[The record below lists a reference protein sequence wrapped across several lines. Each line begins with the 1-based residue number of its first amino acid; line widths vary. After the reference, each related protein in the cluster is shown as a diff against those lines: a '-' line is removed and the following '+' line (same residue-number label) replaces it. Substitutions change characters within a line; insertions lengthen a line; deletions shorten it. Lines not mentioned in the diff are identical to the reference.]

1 MQYRAPQALG
11 TLLILARSEWQR
23 RDFMAAEQENSEQ
36 ASTLL
41 GKHKRQVLAGAAV
54 VLVSLGALW
63 AYLMWGAVKPETVV
77 AEPVIGVLD
86 MQQLIKAHPD
96 YGRLQEIQQDIDHLE
111 NDLALEDIKLPQTA
125 APTPDKE
132 LFQEAAGQ
140 KSRLDSLA
148 RHDQL
153 VHQLNALAE
162 EKRQELRPKFE
173 AERQEAEQKYLNEML
188 NLRIKID
195 SADVLGLTPEQIQE
209 MQVRIESLQQQ
220 RGQVIAQLAQ
230 GQEERF
236 RQLMAQEAAGP
247 MAELQQLE
255 AQTKQELQQAELDK
269 ALEVQNRNAQAMEQ
283 AVAPVESK
291 INTARKRALLEG
303 RKIQLRQIQDK
314 IRNDIAGRAAKL
326 AIMHKLTLILAS
338 PADNLRGIDYE
349 NLGAGKWEPTLSPV
363 IGINTLD
370 LTEEML
376 QEMKQQPFQPI
387 GADK

>member
-96 YGRLQEIQQDIDHLE
+96 YGRLQEIQRDIDHLE
-111 NDLALEDIKLPQTA
+111 NALALEDIKLPQTT
-125 APTPDKE
+125 PTPEKE

-195 SADVLGLTPEQIQE
+195 SADVLGLTPEQVQE

-220 RGQVIAQLAQ
+220 RGQAVAQLSQ
-230 GQEERF
+230 EQEERF

-247 MAELQQLE
+247 MAELQRLE

-269 ALEVQNRNAQAMEQ
+269 ELEVQNRNAQAMEQ
-283 AVAPVESK
+283 AVSPVESK
-291 INTARKRALLEG
+291 INTAKKRALLEG

-363 IGINTLD
+363 IGIDTLD

>member
-63 AYLMWGAVKPETVV
+63 AYLMWGAVKLETVV

-96 YGRLQEIQQDIDHLE
+96 YGRLQEIQRDIDHLE
-111 NDLALEDIKLPQTA
+111 NALALEDIKLPQTA
-125 APTPDKE
+125 PTPEKE

-153 VHQLNALAE
+153 VHQLNAMAE
-162 EKRQELRPKFE
+162 KKRQELRPKFE
-173 AERQEAEQKYLNEML
+173 AEHQEAEQKYLNEML

-195 SADVLGLTPEQIQE
+195 SADVLGLTPEQVQE

-220 RGQVIAQLAQ
+220 RGQVVAQLTKE
-230 GQEERF
+230 QEERF

-247 MAELQQLE
+247 MAELQRLE

-269 ALEVQNRNAQAMEQ
+269 ELEVQNRNAQAMEQ
-283 AVAPVESK
+283 AVSPVESK
-291 INTARKRALLEG
+291 INTAKKRALLEG

>member
-1 MQYRAPQALG
+1 MQYRAPQVLG

-96 YGRLQEIQQDIDHLE
+96 YGRLQEIQRGIDHLE
-111 NDLALEDIKLPQTA
+111 NALALEDITLPQTA
-125 APTPDKE
+125 PTPEKE

-173 AERQEAEQKYLNEML
+173 AERQGAEQKYLNEML

-195 SADVLGLTPEQIQE
+195 SADVLGLTPEQVQE

-220 RGQVIAQLAQ
+220 RGQVVAQLSQ
-230 GQEERF
+230 EQEERF

-247 MAELQQLE
+247 MAELQRLE

-269 ALEVQNRNAQAMEQ
+269 ELEVQNRNAQAMEQ
-283 AVAPVESK
+283 AVSPVESK
-291 INTARKRALLEG
+291 INTAKKRALLEG

>member
-96 YGRLQEIQQDIDHLE
+96 YGRLQDIQRDIDHLE
-111 NDLALEDIKLPQTA
+111 NALALEDIKLPQTA
-125 APTPDKE
+125 PTPEKE

-153 VHQLNALAE
+153 VHQLNAMAE
-162 EKRQELRPKFE
+162 KKRQELRPKFE
-173 AERQEAEQKYLNEML
+173 AEHQEAEQKYLNEML

-195 SADVLGLTPEQIQE
+195 SADVLGLTPEQVQE
-209 MQVRIESLQQQ
+209 MQVRIDSLQQQ
-220 RGQVIAQLAQ
+220 RGQVVAQLTKE
-230 GQEERF
+230 QEEHF

-247 MAELQQLE
+247 MAELQRLE

-269 ALEVQNRNAQAMEQ
+269 ELEVQNRNAQAMEQ
-283 AVAPVESK
+283 AVSPVESK
-291 INTARKRALLEG
+291 INTAKKRALLEG

>member
-96 YGRLQEIQQDIDHLE
+96 YGRLQDIQRDIDHLE
-111 NDLALEDIKLPQTA
+111 NALALEDIKLPQTA
-125 APTPDKE
+125 PTPEKE

-153 VHQLNALAE
+153 VHQLNAMAE
-162 EKRQELRPKFE
+162 KKRQELRPKFE
-173 AERQEAEQKYLNEML
+173 AEHQEAEQKYLNEML

-195 SADVLGLTPEQIQE
+195 SADVLGLTPEQVQE
-209 MQVRIESLQQQ
+209 MQVRIDSLQQQ
-220 RGQVIAQLAQ
+220 RGQVVAQLTKE
-230 GQEERF
+230 QEEYF

-247 MAELQQLE
+247 MAELQRLE

-269 ALEVQNRNAQAMEQ
+269 ELEVQNRNAQAMEQ
-283 AVAPVESK
+283 AVSPVESK
-291 INTARKRALLEG
+291 INTAKKRALLEG

>member
-23 RDFMAAEQENSEQ
+23 RDFVAAEQENSEQ

-96 YGRLQEIQQDIDHLE
+96 YGRLQEIQRDIDHLE
-111 NDLALEDIKLPQTA
+111 NALALEDIKLPQTA
-125 APTPDKE
+125 PTPEKE

-153 VHQLNALAE
+153 VHQLNAMAE
-162 EKRQELRPKFE
+162 KKRQELRPKFE
-173 AERQEAEQKYLNEML
+173 AEHQEAEQKYLNEML

-195 SADVLGLTPEQIQE
+195 SADVLGLTPEQVQE

-220 RGQVIAQLAQ
+220 RGQVVAQLTKE
-230 GQEERF
+230 QEERF

-247 MAELQQLE
+247 MAELQRLE

-269 ALEVQNRNAQAMEQ
+269 ELEVQNRNAQAMEQ
-283 AVAPVESK
+283 AVSPVESK
-291 INTARKRALLEG
+291 INTAKKRALLEG

-326 AIMHKLTLILAS
+326 AIMHKLTLILAN

>member
-23 RDFMAAEQENSEQ
+23 RDFVAAEQENSEQ

-96 YGRLQEIQQDIDHLE
+96 YGRLQEIQRDIDHLE
-111 NDLALEDIKLPQTA
+111 NALALEDIKLPQTA
-125 APTPDKE
+125 PTPEKE

-153 VHQLNALAE
+153 VHQLNAMAE
-162 EKRQELRPKFE
+162 KKRQELRPKFE
-173 AERQEAEQKYLNEML
+173 AEHQEAEQKYLNEML

-195 SADVLGLTPEQIQE
+195 SADVLGLTPEQVQE

-220 RGQVIAQLAQ
+220 RGQVVAQLTKE
-230 GQEERF
+230 QEERF

-247 MAELQQLE
+247 MAELQRLE

-269 ALEVQNRNAQAMEQ
+269 ELEVQNRNAQAMEQ
-283 AVAPVESK
+283 AVSPVESK
-291 INTARKRALLEG
+291 INTAKKRALLEG

-387 GADK
+387 GANK

>member
-23 RDFMAAEQENSEQ
+23 RDFVAAEQENSEQ

-96 YGRLQEIQQDIDHLE
+96 YGRLQEIQRDIDHLE
-111 NDLALEDIKLPQTA
+111 NALALEDIKLPQTA
-125 APTPDKE
+125 PTPEKE

-153 VHQLNALAE
+153 VHQLNAMAE
-162 EKRQELRPKFE
+162 KKRQELRPKFE
-173 AERQEAEQKYLNEML
+173 AEHQEAEQKYLNEML

-195 SADVLGLTPEQIQE
+195 SADVLGLTPEQVQE
-209 MQVRIESLQQQ
+209 MQVRIDSLQQQ
-220 RGQVIAQLAQ
+220 RGQVVAQLTKE
-230 GQEERF
+230 QEEHF

-247 MAELQQLE
+247 MAELQRLE

-269 ALEVQNRNAQAMEQ
+269 ELEVQNRNAQAMEQ
-283 AVAPVESK
+283 AVSPVESK
-291 INTARKRALLEG
+291 INTAKKRALLEG

>member
-63 AYLMWGAVKPETVV
+63 AYLMWGVVKPETVV

-96 YGRLQEIQQDIDHLE
+96 YGRLQELQRDIDHLE
-111 NDLALEDIKLPQTA
+111 NALALEDIKLPQTA
-125 APTPDKE
+125 PTPDKA

-140 KSRLDSLA
+140 KARLDSLA

-153 VHQLNALAE
+153 IHQLNALAE

-195 SADVLGLTPEQIQE
+195 SADVLGLTPEQVQE

-220 RGQVIAQLAQ
+220 RGQVVAQLSQ
-230 GQEERF
+230 EQEERF

-247 MAELQQLE
+247 MAELQRLE

-269 ALEVQNRNAQAMEQ
+269 ELEVQNRNAQAMEQ
-283 AVAPVESK
+283 AVSPVESK
-291 INTARKRALLEG
+291 INTAKKRALLEG

-349 NLGAGKWEPTLSPV
+349 NLGAGKWEPALSPV

>member
-77 AEPVIGVLD
+77 AEPGIGVLD

-96 YGRLQEIQQDIDHLE
+96 YGRLQEIQRDIDHLE
-111 NDLALEDIKLPQTA
+111 NALALEDIKLPQTA
-125 APTPDKE
+125 PTPEKE

-153 VHQLNALAE
+153 VHQLNAMAE
-162 EKRQELRPKFE
+162 KKRQELRPKFE
-173 AERQEAEQKYLNEML
+173 AEHQEAEQKYLNEML

-195 SADVLGLTPEQIQE
+195 SADVLGLTPEQVQE

-220 RGQVIAQLAQ
+220 RGQVVAQLTKE
-230 GQEERF
+230 QEERF

-247 MAELQQLE
+247 MAELQRLE

-269 ALEVQNRNAQAMEQ
+269 ELEVQNRNAQAMEQ
-283 AVAPVESK
+283 AVSPVESK
-291 INTARKRALLEG
+291 INTAKKRALLEG

>member
-23 RDFMAAEQENSEQ
+23 RDFVAAEQENSEQ

-96 YGRLQEIQQDIDHLE
+96 YGRLQEIQRDIDHLE
-111 NDLALEDIKLPQTA
+111 NALALEDIKLPQTA
-125 APTPDKE
+125 PTPEKE

-153 VHQLNALAE
+153 VHQLNAMAE
-162 EKRQELRPKFE
+162 KKRQELRPKFE
-173 AERQEAEQKYLNEML
+173 AEHQEAEQKYLNEML

-195 SADVLGLTPEQIQE
+195 SADVLGLTPEQVQE

-220 RGQVIAQLAQ
+220 RGQVVAQLTKE
-230 GQEERF
+230 QEERF

-247 MAELQQLE
+247 MAELQRLE

-269 ALEVQNRNAQAMEQ
+269 EMEVQNRNAQAMEQ
-283 AVAPVESK
+283 SVSPVESK
-291 INTARKRALLEG
+291 INTAKKRALLEG

>member
-11 TLLILARSEWQR
+11 TLLILARSEWQG

-63 AYLMWGAVKPETVV
+63 AYLMWGAVKPEAVV

-96 YGRLQEIQQDIDHLE
+96 YGRLQEIQRDIDHLE
-111 NDLALEDIKLPQTA
+111 NTLALEDIKLPQTA
-125 APTPDKE
+125 PTPEKE
-132 LFQEAAGQ
+132 LFQEAADQ

-195 SADVLGLTPEQIQE
+195 SADVLGLTPEQVQE

-220 RGQVIAQLAQ
+220 RGQVVAKLSQE
-230 GQEERF
+230 QEERF

-247 MAELQQLE
+247 MAELQRLE

-269 ALEVQNRNAQAMEQ
+269 ELEVQNRNAQAMDQ
-283 AVAPVESK
+283 AVSPVESK
-291 INTARKRALLEG
+291 INTAKKRALLEG

>member
-1 MQYRAPQALG
+1 MQYRAPQVLG

-77 AEPVIGVLD
+77 AEPVVGVLD
-86 MQQLIKAHPD
+86 IQQLIKAHPD
-96 YGRLQEIQQDIDHLE
+96 YGRLQEIQRDIDHLE
-111 NDLALEDIKLPQTA
+111 NALALEDIKLPQTT
-125 APTPDKE
+125 PTPEKE

-153 VHQLNALAE
+153 IHQLNALAE

-195 SADVLGLTPEQIQE
+195 SADVLGLTPEQVQE

-220 RGQVIAQLAQ
+220 RGQVVAQLSQ
-230 GQEERF
+230 EQEERF

-247 MAELQQLE
+247 MAELQRLE

-269 ALEVQNRNAQAMEQ
+269 ELEVQNRNAKAMEQ
-283 AVAPVESK
+283 AVSPVESK
-291 INTARKRALLEG
+291 INTAKKRALLEG

>member
-41 GKHKRQVLAGAAV
+41 GKHKRQMLAGAAV

-63 AYLMWGAVKPETVV
+63 AYLMWGAVKPEAVV

-96 YGRLQEIQQDIDHLE
+96 YDRLQEVQQEIDHLE
-111 NDLALEDIKLPQTA
+111 NVLAVEDVKLPRTP
-125 APTPDKE
+125 PTPEKE
-132 LFQEAAGQ
+132 LFQEAASQ

-153 VHQLNALAE
+153 MKQLNALAE
-162 EKRQELRPKFE
+162 EKRQELRPQFE

-195 SADVLGLTPEQIQE
+195 SADVLGLTSEQVQK

-220 RGQVIAQLAQ
+220 RGQVVAQLSQ
-230 GQEERF
+230 EQEERF

-247 MAELQQLE
+247 MAELQRLE

-269 ALEVQNRNAQAMEQ
+269 ELEVQNRNAQAMEQ
-283 AVAPVESK
+283 AVSPVESK
-291 INTARKRALLEG
+291 INTAKKRALLEG

-363 IGINTLD
+363 IGIDTLD

>member
-11 TLLILARSEWQR
+11 TLLILARSAWQR
-23 RDFMAAEQENSEQ
+23 RDFVAAEQENSEQ

-96 YGRLQEIQQDIDHLE
+96 YGRLQEIQRDIGHLE
-111 NDLALEDIKLPQTA
+111 NALALEDIKLPQTA
-125 APTPDKE
+125 PTPEKE

-153 VHQLNALAE
+153 VHQLNAMAE
-162 EKRQELRPKFE
+162 KKRQELRPKFE
-173 AERQEAEQKYLNEML
+173 AEHQEAEQKYLNEML

-195 SADVLGLTPEQIQE
+195 SADVLGLTPEQVQE

-220 RGQVIAQLAQ
+220 RGQVVAQLTKE
-230 GQEERF
+230 QEERF

-247 MAELQQLE
+247 MAELQRLE

-269 ALEVQNRNAQAMEQ
+269 ELEVQNRNAQAMEQ
-283 AVAPVESK
+283 AVSPVESK
-291 INTARKRALLEG
+291 INTAKKRALLEG

>member
-63 AYLMWGAVKPETVV
+63 AYLMWGVVKPETVV

-96 YGRLQEIQQDIDHLE
+96 YGRLQELQRDIDHLE
-111 NDLALEDIKLPQTA
+111 NALALEDIKLPQTA
-125 APTPDKE
+125 PTPDKV

-140 KSRLDSLA
+140 KARLDSLA

-153 VHQLNALAE
+153 IRQLNALAE

-173 AERQEAEQKYLNEML
+173 AQRQEAEQKYLNEML

-195 SADVLGLTPEQIQE
+195 SADVLGLTPEQVQE
-209 MQVRIESLQQQ
+209 MQVRIETLQQQ
-220 RGQVIAQLAQ
+220 RGQVVAQLSQ
-230 GQEERF
+230 EQEERF

-247 MAELQQLE
+247 MAELQRLE
-255 AQTKQELQQAELDK
+255 AQNKQELQQAELDK
-269 ALEVQNRNAQAMEQ
+269 ELEVQNRNAQAMEQ
-283 AVAPVESK
+283 AVSPVESK
-291 INTARKRALLEG
+291 INTAKKQALLEG

-338 PADNLRGIDYE
+338 PADNLRGIVYE
-349 NLGAGKWEPTLSPV
+349 NLGAGKWEPKLSPV
-363 IGINTLD
+363 IGIDTLD

>member
-11 TLLILARSEWQR
+11 T
-23 RDFMAAEQENSEQ
+23 FMAAEQENSEQ

-63 AYLMWGAVKPETVV
+63 AYLMWGAVKPETLV

-96 YGRLQEIQQDIDHLE
+96 YGRLQEIQRDIDHLE
-111 NDLALEDIKLPQTA
+111 NALALEDIKLPQTA
-125 APTPDKE
+125 PTPEKE

-153 VHQLNALAE
+153 VHQLNAMAE
-162 EKRQELRPKFE
+162 KKRQELRPKFE
-173 AERQEAEQKYLNEML
+173 AEHQEAEQKYLNEML

-195 SADVLGLTPEQIQE
+195 SADVLGLTPEQVQE

-220 RGQVIAQLAQ
+220 RGQVVAQLTKE
-230 GQEERF
+230 QEERF

-247 MAELQQLE
+247 MAELQRLE

-269 ALEVQNRNAQAMEQ
+269 ELEVQNRNAQAMEQ
-283 AVAPVESK
+283 AVSPVESK
-291 INTARKRALLEG
+291 INTAKKRALLEG

>member
-96 YGRLQEIQQDIDHLE
+96 YGRLQEIQRDIDHLE
-111 NDLALEDIKLPQTA
+111 NALALEDITLPQIT
-125 APTPDKE
+125 PTPEKE
-132 LFQEAAGQ
+132 LFQEAADQ

-162 EKRQELRPKFE
+162 KKRQELRPKFE

-195 SADVLGLTPEQIQE
+195 SADVLGLTQEQVQE

-220 RGQVIAQLAQ
+220 RGQVVAQLSQ
-230 GQEERF
+230 EQEERF

-247 MAELQQLE
+247 MAELQRLE

-269 ALEVQNRNAQAMEQ
+269 ELEVQNRNAQAMEQ
-283 AVAPVESK
+283 AVSPVESK
-291 INTARKRALLEG
+291 INTAKKRALLEG

-349 NLGAGKWEPTLSPV
+349 NLGAGKWEPALSPV

>member
-96 YGRLQEIQQDIDHLE
+96 YGRLQEIQRDIDHLE
-111 NDLALEDIKLPQTA
+111 NALALEDIKLPQTA
-125 APTPDKE
+125 PTPEKE

-153 VHQLNALAE
+153 VHQLNAMAE
-162 EKRQELRPKFE
+162 KKRQELRPKFE
-173 AERQEAEQKYLNEML
+173 AEHQEAEQKYLNEML

-195 SADVLGLTPEQIQE
+195 SADVLGLTPEQVQE

-220 RGQVIAQLAQ
+220 RGQVVAQLIKE
-230 GQEERF
+230 QEERF

-247 MAELQQLE
+247 MAELQRLE

-269 ALEVQNRNAQAMEQ
+269 ELEVQNRNAQAMEQ
-283 AVAPVESK
+283 AVSPVESK
-291 INTARKRALLEG
+291 INTAKKRALLEG

>member
-1 MQYRAPQALG
+1 
-11 TLLILARSEWQR
+11 
-23 RDFMAAEQENSEQ
+23 MAAEQENSEQ

-96 YGRLQEIQQDIDHLE
+96 YGRLQEIQRDIDHLE
-111 NDLALEDIKLPQTA
+111 NALALEDIKLPQTT
-125 APTPDKE
+125 PTPEKE

-153 VHQLNALAE
+153 IHQLNALAE

-195 SADVLGLTPEQIQE
+195 SADVLGLTPEQVQE

-220 RGQVIAQLAQ
+220 RGQVVAQLSQ
-230 GQEERF
+230 EQEERF

-247 MAELQQLE
+247 MAELQRLE

-269 ALEVQNRNAQAMEQ
+269 ELEVQNRNAQAMEQ
-283 AVAPVESK
+283 AVSPVESK
-291 INTARKRALLEG
+291 INTAKKRALLEG

-314 IRNDIAGRAAKL
+314 IRNDITGRAAKL

-349 NLGAGKWEPTLSPV
+349 NLGAGKWEPALSPV

>member
-77 AEPVIGVLD
+77 TEPVIGVLD

-96 YGRLQEIQQDIDHLE
+96 YGRLQEIQRDIDHLE
-111 NDLALEDIKLPQTA
+111 NALALEDITLPQTA
-125 APTPDKE
+125 PTPEKE

-153 VHQLNALAE
+153 IHQLNALAE
-162 EKRQELRPKFE
+162 KKRQELRPKFE

-195 SADVLGLTPEQIQE
+195 SADVLGLTPEQVQE

-220 RGQVIAQLAQ
+220 RGQVVAQLSQ
-230 GQEERF
+230 EQEERF

-247 MAELQQLE
+247 MAELQRLE

-269 ALEVQNRNAQAMEQ
+269 ELEVQNRNAQAMEQ
-283 AVAPVESK
+283 AVSPVESK
-291 INTARKRALLEG
+291 INTAKKRALLEG

>member
-96 YGRLQEIQQDIDHLE
+96 YGRLQE
-111 NDLALEDIKLPQTA
+111 NALALEDIKLPQTA
-125 APTPDKE
+125 PTPEKE

-153 VHQLNALAE
+153 VHQLNAMAE
-162 EKRQELRPKFE
+162 KKRQELRPKFE
-173 AERQEAEQKYLNEML
+173 AEHQEAEQKYLNEML

-195 SADVLGLTPEQIQE
+195 SADVLGFTPEQVQE

-220 RGQVIAQLAQ
+220 RGQVVAQLTKE
-230 GQEERF
+230 QEERF

-247 MAELQQLE
+247 MAELQRLE

-269 ALEVQNRNAQAMEQ
+269 ELEVQNRNAQAMEQ
-283 AVAPVESK
+283 AVSPVESK
-291 INTARKRALLEG
+291 INTAKKRALLEG

-387 GADK
+387 GANK

>member
-111 NDLALEDIKLPQTA
+111 NALVLEDIKLPQTA
-125 APTPDKE
+125 PTPEKE

-195 SADVLGLTPEQIQE
+195 SADVLGLTPEQVQE

-220 RGQVIAQLAQ
+220 RGQVVAQLSKE
-230 GQEERF
+230 QEERF

-247 MAELQQLE
+247 MAELQRLE
-255 AQTKQELQQAELDK
+255 AQTKQNLQQAELDK
-269 ALEVQNRNAQAMEQ
+269 ELEVQNRNAQAMEQ
-283 AVAPVESK
+283 AVSPVESK
-291 INTARKRALLEG
+291 INTAKKRALLEG

-363 IGINTLD
+363 IGIDTLD

>member
-96 YGRLQEIQQDIDHLE
+96 YGRLQEIQRDIDHLE
-111 NDLALEDIKLPQTA
+111 NALALEDIKLPQTA
-125 APTPDKE
+125 PTPEKE
-132 LFQEAAGQ
+132 LFQEAADQ

-195 SADVLGLTPEQIQE
+195 SADVLGLTPEQVQE

-220 RGQVIAQLAQ
+220 RGQVVAQLSQ
-230 GQEERF
+230 EQEERF
-236 RQLMAQEAAGP
+236 RQLMAQEAVGP

-269 ALEVQNRNAQAMEQ
+269 ELEVQNRNAQAMEQ
-283 AVAPVESK
+283 AVSPVESK
-291 INTARKRALLEG
+291 INTAKKRALLEG

-363 IGINTLD
+363 IGIDTLD

>member
-23 RDFMAAEQENSEQ
+23 RDFVAAEQENSEQ

-96 YGRLQEIQQDIDHLE
+96 YGRLQEIQRDIDHLE
-111 NDLALEDIKLPQTA
+111 NALALEDIKLPQTA
-125 APTPDKE
+125 PTPEKE

-153 VHQLNALAE
+153 VHQLNAMAE
-162 EKRQELRPKFE
+162 KKRQELRPKFE
-173 AERQEAEQKYLNEML
+173 AEHQEAEQKYLNEML

-195 SADVLGLTPEQIQE
+195 SADVLGLTPEQVQE

-220 RGQVIAQLAQ
+220 RGQVVAQLTKE
-230 GQEERF
+230 QEERF

-247 MAELQQLE
+247 MAELQRLE

-269 ALEVQNRNAQAMEQ
+269 ELEVQNRNAQAMEQ
-283 AVAPVESK
+283 AVSPVESK
-291 INTARKRALLEG
+291 INTAKKRALLEG

>member
-63 AYLMWGAVKPETVV
+63 AYLMWGAVKPETVL

-96 YGRLQEIQQDIDHLE
+96 YGRLQEIQRDIDHLE
-111 NDLALEDIKLPQTA
+111 NALALEDIKLPQTT
-125 APTPDKE
+125 PTPEKE

-162 EKRQELRPKFE
+162 KKRQELRPKFE

-195 SADVLGLTPEQIQE
+195 SADVLGLTPEQVQE

-220 RGQVIAQLAQ
+220 RGQVVAQLSQ
-230 GQEERF
+230 EQEERF

-247 MAELQQLE
+247 MAELQRLE

-269 ALEVQNRNAQAMEQ
+269 ELEVQNRNAQAMEQ
-283 AVAPVESK
+283 AVSPVESK
-291 INTARKRALLEG
+291 INTAKKRALLEG

>member
-1 MQYRAPQALG
+1 
-11 TLLILARSEWQR
+11 
-23 RDFMAAEQENSEQ
+23 MAAEQENSEQ

-96 YGRLQEIQQDIDHLE
+96 YGRLQEIQRDIDHLE
-111 NDLALEDIKLPQTA
+111 NALALEDIKLPQTA
-125 APTPDKE
+125 PIPEKE

-153 VHQLNALAE
+153 IHQLNALAE

-195 SADVLGLTPEQIQE
+195 SADVLGLTPEQVQE
-209 MQVRIESLQQQ
+209 MQVRIESLQ
-220 RGQVIAQLAQ
+220 I
-230 GQEERF
+230 
-236 RQLMAQEAAGP
+236 
-247 MAELQQLE
+247 
-255 AQTKQELQQAELDK
+255 
-269 ALEVQNRNAQAMEQ
+269 
-283 AVAPVESK
+283 
-291 INTARKRALLEG
+291 
-303 RKIQLRQIQDK
+303 
-314 IRNDIAGRAAKL
+314 GRA
-326 AIMHKLTLILAS
+326 H
-338 PADNLRGIDYE
+338 
-349 NLGAGKWEPTLSPV
+349 V
-363 IGINTLD
+363 
-370 LTEEML
+370 
-376 QEMKQQPFQPI
+376 
-387 GADK
+387 

>member
-96 YGRLQEIQQDIDHLE
+96 YGRLQEIQRDIDHLE
-111 NDLALEDIKLPQTA
+111 NALALEDIKLPQTA
-125 APTPDKE
+125 PTPEKE

-153 VHQLNALAE
+153 VHQLNAMAE
-162 EKRQELRPKFE
+162 KKRQELRPKFE
-173 AERQEAEQKYLNEML
+173 AEHQEAEQKYLNEML

-195 SADVLGLTPEQIQE
+195 SADVLGLTPEQVQE
-209 MQVRIESLQQQ
+209 MQVRIDSLQQQ
-220 RGQVIAQLAQ
+220 RGQVVAQLTKE
-230 GQEERF
+230 QEEHF

-247 MAELQQLE
+247 MAELQRLE

-269 ALEVQNRNAQAMEQ
+269 ELEVQNRNAQAMEQ
-283 AVAPVESK
+283 AVSPVESK
-291 INTARKRALLEG
+291 INTAKKRALLEG

-387 GADK
+387 GANK

>member
-41 GKHKRQVLAGAAV
+41 GQHKRQVLAGAAV

-96 YGRLQEIQQDIDHLE
+96 YGRLQEIQRDIDHLE
-111 NDLALEDIKLPQTA
+111 NALALEDIKLPQTA
-125 APTPDKE
+125 PTPEKE

-162 EKRQELRPKFE
+162 KKRQELRPKFE

-195 SADVLGLTPEQIQE
+195 SADVLGLTPEQVQE

-220 RGQVIAQLAQ
+220 RGQVVAQLSQ
-230 GQEERF
+230 EQEERF

-247 MAELQQLE
+247 MAELQRLE
-255 AQTKQELQQAELDK
+255 AQTKQELQQEELDK
-269 ALEVQNRNAQAMEQ
+269 ELEVQNRNAQAMEQ
-283 AVAPVESK
+283 AVSPVESK
-291 INTARKRALLEG
+291 INTAKKRALLEG

-349 NLGAGKWEPTLSPV
+349 NLGAGKWEPALSPV